1 MAEQASRC
9 PLKACCKVFWT
20 FTNNCGVCCWCF
32 LKIFLEMLMDFQLNI
47 NGLWIFFLQ
56 GFLGYGWCKKR
67 KRRQTFFKNPMKS
80 YALKLIIECNRCP
93 YGIWLFLSHGIRL
106 FSPHGIRLFS
116 PHDIW
121 LFPLHVIWLYL
132 DCIFPQ
138 LLNDEKTLIKRS

>member
-9 PLKACCKVFWT
+9 PLKACCKVCWT
-20 FTNNCGVCCWCF
+20 ITGNRGECCWCF
-32 LKIFLEMLMDFQLNI
+32 FTIFLEMLMDLQLNI
-47 NGLWIFFLQ
+47 HGLWMFFLQ

-106 FSPHGIRLFS
+106 FSPHGIWLFS